1 MSTLVEKTKNLF
13 TTKEIKEYDNLA
25 GFLFISPWL
34 IGFIAFTIIPMILS
48 LVVSFTSYDVIST
61 PEWVG
66 LDNYIEI
73 FTADSTF
80 WSSIKITFFYAFV
93 SVPLRLAFALFL
105 AVLFNQKRKMVGL
118 YRTLFYIPSVIG
130 GSVAV
135 AVMWRQLFGSSG
147 ALNSLLNAFFGMDI
161 TRSWIRHPQSA
172 LWTLIFLAIWQF
184 GSPMLI
190 FLAGLK
196 QIPGSLYE
204 AALIDGANWWQK
216 FFKITI
222 PMLSPVI
229 LFNLIMQIISGFMMF
244 TQAYIITSGGPFDQ
258 TLVYV
263 LYLFRRAFSYYEMG
277 YASALAWIL
286 LVIVAI
292 ITVIIFKTAPHWVY
306 YESKGEF

>member
-1 MSTLVEKTKNLF
+1 MSLLEEKIKSFFNTK
-13 TTKEIKEYDNLA
+13 TIKEYDNLA
-25 GFLFISPWL
+25 GFIFISPWL
-34 IGFIAFTIIPMILS
+34 IGFISFTIIPMILS
-48 LVVSFTSYDVIST
+48 LGVSFTRYDVISA
-61 PEWVG
+61 PEWIG
-66 LDNYIEI
+66 LKNYIDI
-73 FTADSTF
+73 FTVDSTF
-80 WSSIKITFFYAFV
+80 ISSIKITFFYTFI

-147 ALNSLLNAFFGMDI
+147 ALNSLLNAFFGIDI
-161 TRSWIRHPQSA
+161 SRSWIRHPQFA

-204 AALIDGANWWQK
+204 AAIIDGANWGQK
-216 FFKITI
+216 FLKITI

-244 TQAYIITSGGPFDQ
+244 TQAYIITEGGPFDQ

-263 LYLFRRAFSYYEMG
+263 LYLFRRAFS
-277 YASALAWIL
+277 
-286 LVIVAI
+286 
-292 ITVIIFKTAPHWVY
+292 
-306 YESKGEF
+306 